1 MKQGLRAQM
10 RAKRNGLPPNSYAQ
24 KSAQIRDK
32 LESLEQF
39 KKSEHILV
47 YLSKEKEVDSHALV
61 RELIHSHK
69 EVYAPK
75 VNGRD
80 LHAYKINR
88 WEELEPGHFDV
99 LEPIHKHQKIPLSQ
113 LDLILVPGIAFTPDG
128 HRIGYG
134 KGYYD
139 GLLKDMD
146 AIKIG
151 LAFEEQMVDEFP
163 TEDHDIPVDIVI
175 TDQNV
180 YQ

>member
-1 MKQGLRAQM
+1 MKHGLRAQM
-10 RAKRNGLPPNSYAQ
+10 RDKRNAIPPHAYAQ
-24 KSAQIRDK
+24 KSALVREK

-47 YLSKEKEVDSHALV
+47 YLSKEKEVDSHGLV
-61 RELIHSHK
+61 RDLINKNKS
-69 EVYAPK
+69 VYAPK
-75 VNGRD
+75 VHGQD
-80 LHAYKINR
+80 LHAYHIHR
-88 WEELEPGHFDV
+88 WSDLEPGQFDI
-99 LEPIHKHQKIPLSQ
+99 LEPINHHERIPLEK

-139 GLLKDMD
+139 ALLKDMD

-151 LAFEEQMVDEFP
+151 LAFEEQIVDDFP
-163 TEDHDIPVDIVI
+163 REDHDIPVDIVI
-175 TDQNV
+175 TDQNI